1 MSIKAMKSSQTPEK
15 KPMRSVTEWEAE
27 ICWWFLHGVKF
38 LVISPGRCVP
48 RCGFPQMKFSEE
60 KGGWNCGT
68 CRSEV
73 IGTGDNE
80 QIVSDE
86 KG

>member
-1 MSIKAMKSSQTPEK
+1 
-15 KPMRSVTEWEAE
+15 
-27 ICWWFLHGVKF
+27 
-38 LVISPGRCVP
+38 
-48 RCGFPQMKFSEE
+48 MKFSEE

-80 QIVSDE
+80 KIVSDE